1 MSSFAQGTHER
12 PASALTSQGSRGR
25 RLSLPPEGW
34 SSTIS
39 RGIRAISRGPSPFR
53 SRDRSER
60 QEDLGEDTTAN
71 PNPIPQRM
79 PSTQKSDLEV
89 ALELAREMSLLEYED
104 INSLHPLVV
113 AQLATVAGERLPV
126 FDEPLSYPNHQSVAG
141 DVNNHLT
148 VPAHGPAE
156 PHRRHRSS
164 SVSKILILCD
174 DCRENK
180 VDVYY
185 CNVCNEKF
193 CTECWDRA
201 RPHRNNIPTADGT
214 PHEKTNHVVAE
225 KIKTCLKPEL
235 GEDQTKLHHDDEPT
249 AWFGITKDQMDT
261 LIFEDYGRYASILA
275 MGTARQKES
284 QKESR
289 YPGLVS
295 FVGQTGAGKSTL
307 IKVLIEL
314 QTQHQRHFESPVVG
328 SVSTNVPTSGDV
340 HMYSDPLTF
349 GKKHPI
355 LYADC
360 EGLQGGEREP
370 LGAKSRSKDKH
381 GDQKRTPSFQKRLRM
396 LHHGSKREVVWA
408 NTAERRTREFAVTN
422 LYPRLLFTFSDVIV
436 FVSKNARVI
445 ENTMER
451 LVQWAAAALET
462 SSNQPVLPHLIIA
475 LNASENTVDAEQ
487 WDVDVAT
494 RLHTDIPIDVVNKN
508 ANLRPF
514 VKFWEDRGH
523 PITSAM
529 DLLRTYYANVRVV
542 RIPTGARPKLISEQ
556 TIKLYDEIKKACD
569 TSRDQKRKW
578 RMLLSAD
585 ELQPYL
591 QYAFDHFSNNL
602 DAPFDFVKASLTQ
615 NSIPNDFGGSILK
628 MAINIMQVWENKL
641 DAEHIFNEL
650 SPLVASCI
658 MLDSTRNKIPGGAD
672 TIFPKHYKELCDDA
686 LEEFCNKYWP
696 CEYVSPVGRCVNV
709 RNFHDCKGKRS
720 VFSICT
726 SDWVSA
732 IYCLTSVP
740 DLCATIVLVAISCV

>member
-1 MSSFAQGTHER
+1 
-12 PASALTSQGSRGR
+12 
-25 RLSLPPEGW
+25 
-34 SSTIS
+34 
-39 RGIRAISRGPSPFR
+39 
-53 SRDRSER
+53 
-60 QEDLGEDTTAN
+60 
-71 PNPIPQRM
+71 M
-79 PSTQKSDLEV
+79 PSTKKSDLED
-89 ALELAREMSLLEYED
+89 AWELARERSLRDIED
-104 INSLHPLVV
+104 VNSLQPLVQE
-113 AQLATVAGERLPV
+113 QLGAMTDGRVSL
-126 FDEPLSYPNHQSVAG
+126 FDEPLTNANRRSTAG
-141 DVNNHLT
+141 VYKNFSIR
-148 VPAHGPAE
+148 AHGLAE
-156 PHRRHRSS
+156 PYRRHRSS
-164 SVSKILILCD
+164 SIPTYLSLCV
-174 DCRENK
+174 DCQENK
-180 VDVYY
+180 VDVSY

-193 CTECWDRA
+193 STECWDRD
-201 RPHRNNIPTADGT
+201 RRHRNNLRTADGI
-214 PHEKTNHVVAE
+214 PHEKTDHLVAE
-225 KIKTCLKPEL
+225 KIKTCLTPEP
-235 GEDQTKLHHDDEPT
+235 GEDQMKLHHDDEST
-249 AWFGITKDQMDT
+249 TWFGITKDQMDT

-275 MGTARQKES
+275 MGSARQKES
-284 QKESR
+284 RKESR

-295 FVGQTGAGKSTL
+295 FVGRTGEGKSTL

-314 QTQHQRHFESPVVG
+314 QTHDQRHFESPVVG
-328 SVSTNVPTSGDV
+328 SVSVNVPTSGDV

-349 GKKHPI
+349 GDKHPI

-370 LGAKSRSKDKH
+370 LGVKSRSKDKH
-381 GDQKRTPSFQKRLRM
+381 DEQKRTPSFQKKLRM
-396 LHHGSKREVVWA
+396 LHHSSKREVVWA
-408 NTAERRTREFAVTN
+408 NNAERRTREFVVTN

-462 SSNQPVLPHLIIA
+462 SSNQPILPHLIIA

-494 RLHTDIPIDVVNKN
+494 RLHTEVPIEVINKN
-508 ANLRPF
+508 PSLRPF

-556 TIKLYDEIKKACD
+556 TIKLYDEIKKACE
-569 TSRDQKRKW
+569 TSRYQKRKL

-591 QYAFDHFSNNL
+591 QFAFDHYSNNL
-602 DAPFDFVKASLTQ
+602 NAPFDFVKASFAQ
-615 NSIPNDFGGSILK
+615 NRIPNDFGGSILK
-628 MAINIMQVWENKL
+628 MAINIMQVWVNKL

-650 SPLVASCI
+650 STLVASCI

-672 TIFPKHYKELCDDA
+672 TIFPKHYKELCDAA

-709 RNFHDCKGKRS
+709 RNFHNCKGK
-720 VFSICT
+720 
-726 SDWVSA
+726 
-732 IYCLTSVP
+732 
-740 DLCATIVLVAISCV
+740 